1 MIPGLPISSAD
12 ILLSKDGEPSWS
24 LLNLKTGQTVNAKV
38 LDLVSPGKAMLLLSG
53 QKVTAQ
59 TDLPLKPGMEIAL
72 QVTRDK
78 GSILLKPVVPLP
90 QGAAGSSAAQA
101 GQTLSPALF
110 FSKIAQ
116 AFPDLGSTK
125 EPALQEILTTL
136 SLKSGQRDDQFL
148 PRILENLG
156 LILEKKIGNTVAT
169 PDRSV
174 LKPAMENLAS
184 QDLKAAV
191 LNLISMESDDSA
203 KSQTMRGIANALES
217 FQQLN
222 TQTGDSNRFLLPFP
236 IWTNEQFEFGQILID
251 AGKKG
256 TENEDK
262 KVIRISFLMN
272 MSALGAIR
280 ADFSILDKSVSGR
293 FLLENQE
300 TCDYMRSLVPQLKE
314 RLSDIEYQA
323 RKIDCRVGES
333 KSLAPTALVKAMAG
347 NGTSDAGS
355 NSGLDVVV

>member
-1 MIPGLPISSAD
+1 MIPGLPISSAG

-38 LDLVSPGKAMLLLSG
+38 LDLVTPGKATLLLSG

-78 GSILLKPVVPLP
+78 GSIVLKPAVPLAK
-90 QGAAGSSAAQA
+90 AAGSGATQA
-101 GQTLSPALF
+101 GQTMSPALF

-116 AFPDLGSTK
+116 AFPELGSTK
-125 EPALQEILTTL
+125 EPVLQEILTTL

-156 LILEKKIGNTVAT
+156 LTLEKKIGNTVAAT
-169 PDRSV
+169 DKTV

-203 KSQTMRGIANALES
+203 KTQTMRGIANALES

-236 IWTNEQFEFGQILID
+236 IWTNDQFDFGQILID
-251 AGKKG
+251 SGKKG

-262 KVIRISFLMN
+262 KVIRISFLMS

-280 ADFSILDKSVSGR
+280 ADFSILDKSLSGR

-300 TCDYMRSLVPQLKE
+300 TCDYMQGLIPQLKE
-314 RLSDIEYQA
+314 RLSEIEYQA
-323 RKIDCRVGES
+323 RKIDCRVGEPQ
-333 KSLAPTALVKAMAG
+333 SLAPTALVKAMAET
-347 NGTSDAGS
+347 GTSDSGS